1 MRGNELLDKM
11 ELVDPSYVYAA
22 EQEMRPKASAWQKWG
37 AVAACLGILLAGVL
51 AVNGLPDTGNTPT
64 PGSDETDDPM
74 ILGTV
79 YFNESEGVL
88 DAARKYIPG
97 YFTQALTAE
106 QLAALQPKR
115 WTPAMSL
122 AGYAGFDG
130 DGSLLDIYL
139 DVSMPFEEE
148 SATVHFSYLETGRCY
163 QFSGEPL
170 VSTINGHT
178 LTIWQMEN
186 GNGEVLLEA
195 YDEEESCSMCVS
207 YTASDQSLESVRDDF
222 LLLLNCFTSYED
234 GKPDFSNIV
243 PAYIP
248 EFKDQL
254 LTLVQGLSDPDFG
267 AYLPIE
273 PPAGFAEEAVRRYM
287 DQNHD
292 YLSGLWTKG
301 YHELRWKV
309 SHFDAEAEKRLTHIG
324 DTEKYDLSLYPI
336 PRAESVPSQLQEI
349 VDNPVFYAEE
359 LTEAAVM
366 ARTYQL
372 AESGEAPAW
381 HTVFS
386 VKFDDIVIEVRTKG
400 VDPLWIYQQLQQ
412 FMKK

>member
-22 EQEMRPKASAWQKWG
+22 DQEMRPKASAWQKWG

-74 ILGTV
+74 ILGTF

-139 DVSMPFEEE
+139 DVSMPFEKE
-148 SATVHFSYLETGRCY
+148 SATVHFSYLETERCY

-170 VSTINGHT
+170 VSTVNGHT

-207 YTASDQSLESVRDDF
+207 YTASDQSLESAREDF

-243 PAYIP
+243 PVDIP
-248 EFKDQL
+248 EFKDQA
-254 LTLVQGLSDPDFG
+254 LTLAQGLSDPDFG

-273 PPAGFAEEAVRRYM
+273 PPAGFEEESIRRYM
-287 DQNHD
+287 DQKHD

-309 SHFDAEAEKRLTHIG
+309 SRFNEEAEKRLTHIG
-324 DTEKYDLSLYPI
+324 DTENYDLSLYPI
-336 PRAESVPSQLQEI
+336 PRAESVPSHLQEI

-366 ARTYQL
+366 ARASLL
-372 AESGEAPAW
+372 AESGEAPAQ

>member
-22 EQEMRPKASAWQKWG
+22 DQEMRPKASAWQKWG

-74 ILGTV
+74 ILGTF

-139 DVSMPFEEE
+139 DVSMPFEKE
-148 SATVHFSYLETGRCY
+148 SATVHFSYLETERCY

-170 VSTINGHT
+170 VSTVNGHT

-207 YTASDQSLESVRDDF
+207 YTASDQSLESAREDF

-243 PAYIP
+243 PVDIP
-248 EFKDQL
+248 EFKDQV
-254 LTLVQGLSDPDFG
+254 LTLAQGLSDPDFG

-273 PPAGFAEEAVRRYM
+273 PPAGFEEESIRRYM
-287 DQNHD
+287 DQKHD

-309 SHFDAEAEKRLTHIG
+309 SRFNEEAEKRLTHIG
-324 DTEKYDLSLYPI
+324 DTENYDLSLYPI
-336 PRAESVPSQLQEI
+336 PRAESVPSHLQEI

-366 ARTYQL
+366 ARASLL
-372 AESGEAPAW
+372 AESGEAPAQ